1 METATPSEWCF
12 PRQGRSQAQK
22 LQEPLPSSPSSD
34 SASRPASASSSSR
47 FLYGSW
53 PAPRFSASTGYEA
66 RRGLWRL
73 RVTHSVATLRSVL
86 GNGIV
91 TAISCSASS
100 SKCLFCSAIFSTI
113 VVSFSGSNFSFL
125 LFSDCS
131 FISRIFCAFP
141 FLYGI
146 SGHCLAEYLK
156 IESLVLVIL
165 LARLQVHRFG
175 DVFDAFVEK
184 RGEIVNYRDFLSHCP
199 PD

>member
-1 METATPSEWCF
+1 MATPSEWYF
-12 PRQGRSQAQK
+12 PQHRRSRAWM
-22 LQEPLPSSPSSD
+22 LREPLPSSPSSD
-34 SASRPASASSSSR
+34 SASRPASASSYSR

-73 RVTHSVATLRSVL
+73 RITHSVAPLRSVL
-86 GNGIV
+86 DNGIV
-91 TAISCSASS
+91 MAISCSASS
-100 SKCLFCSAIFSTI
+100 SRCLFFSAIFSTI
-113 VVSFSGSNFSFL
+113 VVSFSGSNFSLL

-146 SGHCLAEYLK
+146 SGQRLTEYFK

-165 LARLQVHRFG
+165 LTRLQVHRFG
-175 DVFDAFVEK
+175 DVFDAFIEK
-184 RGEIVNYRDFLSHCP
+184 
-199 PD
+199 